1 MVTYIN
7 QNKEAT
13 TSSPQQNKT
22 HKRLK
27 ETSSNVVFLETTD
40 SKKAKARAKLL
51 RAAQKIRW

>member
-1 MVTYIN
+1 MVTYIH

-13 TSSPQQNKT
+13 ASSPQQSRT
-22 HKRLK
+22 HRNSK
-27 ETSSNVVFLETTD
+27 ETSSNVVFLETID